1 MRAMP
6 TFASARQR
14 QIPWKSPGNPMKNGG
29 FNMGNI
35 WEIYGKYDGKY
46 MGNMMESMG
55 SKQNEPVPSR
65 KMCGW
70 RVCCTTSYLGLV

>member
-1 MRAMP
+1 MG
-6 TFASARQR
+6 S
-14 QIPWKSPGNPMKNGG
+14 IWEIYGKY
-29 FNMGNI
+29 MGNI

-65 KMCGW
+65 KMCG
-70 RVCCTTSYLGLV
+70 

>member
-35 WEIYGKYDGKY
+35 WEIYGKY
-46 MGNMMESMG
+46 MGNMMGNMMG
-55 SKQNEPVPSR
+55 NIWEI
-65 KMCGW
+65 
-70 RVCCTTSYLGLV
+70 

>member
-1 MRAMP
+1 
-6 TFASARQR
+6 
-14 QIPWKSPGNPMKNGG
+14 MKNGG
-29 FNMGNI
+29 FNMGHIWEIYGKQMGNRWEVYGKYMGNI

-65 KMCGW
+65 KMCGQ
-70 RVCCTTSYLGLV
+70 RVGCTTSYLGLV